1 MIWTIEYDIV
11 VQKQIKKLDP
21 QTRNRIRSF
30 LHERLAQLDNP
41 RKIGEALKGSE
52 LGNYWR
58 YRTGDYRILCDI
70 QDNKLLVLVIEIGH
84 RREVYR

>member
-1 MIWTIEYDIV
+1 MNWTIEYDIL

-21 QTRNRIRSF
+21 QTRIRSF

-41 RKIGEALKGSE
+41 RKIGEALQGSE

-58 YRTGDYRILCDI
+58 YLVGDYRILCDI
-70 QDNKLLVLVIEIGH
+70 QDNRLVVLVIEIGH

>member
-1 MIWTIEYDIV
+1 VNWTIEYDIL

-21 QTRNRIRSF
+21 QTRIRSF

-41 RKIGEALKGSE
+41 RKIGEALQGSE

-58 YRTGDYRILCDI
+58 YLVGDYRILCDI
-70 QDNKLLVLVIEIGH
+70 QDNRLVVLVIEIGH